1 MYWETTQVFQSFL
14 GYRTASAYG
23 LAVRDPTGRGGGV
36 LEAGMWG
43 LVGGVALLVGA
54 GIALRWKIPSRVIGL
69 VMAFGAG
76 VLVSAVAFELAEEAF
91 TADGGGVVTA
101 GLLAG
106 ALTFYA
112 GDWVI
117 DRRGGAHRKRSGN
130 EQAGGTASALVLGA
144 LLDGIPES
152 VAVGASL
159 LGGESVGVTVVVA
172 VFLSNI
178 PEALGA
184 STGLRTAGRS
194 ARWVLALWT
203 AVAVVS
209 GVAAALG
216 FALLGGAE
224 SGAVSLTQ
232 AFAAGAILTMLA
244 DTMMPEAFD
253 KGGDAAGLVTSL
265 GFVLAFLLSHG

>member
-1 MYWETTQVFQSFL
+1 M
-14 GYRTASAYG
+14 
-23 LAVRDPTGRGGGV
+23 

-54 GIALRWKIPSRVIGL
+54 GIGLRWTIRESVIGL
-69 VMAFGAG
+69 VMAFGSG
-76 VLVSAVAFELAEEAF
+76 VLISAVAFELAEEAF
-91 TADGGGVVTA
+91 EADGGAVVTA
-101 GLLAG
+101 GLLLG

-112 GDWVI
+112 GDAVI
-117 DRRGGAHRKRSGN
+117 DRRGGGDRKRSGN
-130 EQAGGTASALVLGA
+130 EQAAGSASALVLGA

-159 LGGESVGVTVVVA
+159 LGGGAVGLTVVVA

-178 PEALGA
+178 PEGLAA
-184 STGLRTAGRS
+184 STGLRKAGRS
-194 ARWVLALWT
+194 VRWILALWT

-209 GVAAALG
+209 GIAAALG
-216 FALLGGAE
+216 FALLGGVD
-224 SGAVSLTQ
+224 SGAVSVTQ

-244 DTMMPEAFD
+244 DTMMPEALS
-253 KGGDAAGLVTSL
+253 KGGNSAGLVTSL